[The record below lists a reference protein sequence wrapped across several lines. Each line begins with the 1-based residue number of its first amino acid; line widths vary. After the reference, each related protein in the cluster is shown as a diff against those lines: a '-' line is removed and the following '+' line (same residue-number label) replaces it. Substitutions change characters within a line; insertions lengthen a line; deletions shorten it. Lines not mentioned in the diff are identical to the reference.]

1 MKNEKILMYMKLK
14 GINQSKLSALT
25 GIAPTTLSRIING
38 TVTNVKSVHMESIA
52 KALGTTVSG
61 IFDIPVISTAAA
73 LTPDEAGTEVEKLLS
88 PNESLLLYWYQNSKK
103 ESQKAIL
110 LKARNEYYIT
120 QREINQKLESDPGL
134 QETREE
140 YQQLE
145 LPIK

>member
-1 MKNEKILMYMKLK
+1 M
-14 GINQSKLSALT
+14 
-25 GIAPTTLSRIING
+25 
-38 TVTNVKSVHMESIA
+38 
-52 KALGTTVSG
+52 
-61 IFDIPVISTAAA
+61 
-73 LTPDEAGTEVEKLLS
+73 EKLLS